1 MKDKLLDIETDFK
14 ADRESL
20 RKTVIE
26 AKELKEQIRNVMSK
40 NTAIL
45 EFQKHFSTFEENIDK
60 NITDLYNKT
69 KTMNNNF
76 KSRLNMIDDLNLKV
90 NSRVLKLERDSIS
103 QNQ

>member
-1 MKDKLLDIETDFK
+1 LEIEGMKDKLLDIETDFR

-45 EFQKHFSTFEENIDK
+45 EF
-60 NITDLYNKT
+60 
-69 KTMNNNF
+69 
-76 KSRLNMIDDLNLKV
+76 
-90 NSRVLKLERDSIS
+90 
-103 QNQ
+103 